1 MNPLFKTAL
10 EIQQFLE
17 DRDWAFCFFGGLAVA
32 RWGQP
37 RTTQDVDLTLL
48 TGFGREKTYIDE
60 MLAHF
65 DGRLPDAG
73 PFALDSRVLLLKAS
87 NGVPVDISLGG
98 IAFERGAVARASRFS
113 FLPGVDLLSCSAED
127 LVVFKAF
134 AARATDWA
142 DVEGILVRQRGK
154 LDWAYIQEQLAPL
167 CELKEAP
174 DILDR
179 LGQLRAETDA

>member
-73 PFALDSRVLLLKAS
+73 PFALDSRVLLLKACRWTSRWGASPS
-87 NGVPVDISLGG
+87 NAAP
-98 IAFERGAVARASRFS
+98 
-113 FLPGVDLLSCSAED
+113 LPGRPGSPFS
-127 LVVFKAF
+127 
-134 AARATDWA
+134 RAWT
-142 DVEGILVRQRGK
+142 
-154 LDWAYIQEQLAPL
+154 
-167 CELKEAP
+167 C
-174 DILDR
+174 
-179 LGQLRAETDA
+179 